1 MYSIGDT
8 VKSIICPTMSGTIIR
23 VKDNRAVIRISNTRD
38 YKSIGKE
45 IAIDTSFWH
54 KISG

>member
-23 VKDNRAVIRISNTRD
+23 MKDNRAVIRISNTRD

-45 IAIDTSFWH
+45 IAIDLSFWT
-54 KISG
+54 KI